1 MRFCRFLLNQRQS
14 VHHAMEYSQCMNPQ
28 AAVESSGAGGSAAPY
43 SEEEIRQVHRLILED
58 CVTGE
63 IEGRSKV
70 LCRKNLSEKRKFRE
84 SGSLSAARRS
94 KSPSPEATAW
104 AKAIANRVRLQ
115 TVTVRLLLS
124 HIASIFPTTPSLL
137 YYRFISPDTNATA
150 NATGG
155 RILSLPSRHQRRG
168 TCDCWG
174 SVARSQSD

>member
-1 MRFCRFLLNQRQS
+1 
-14 VHHAMEYSQCMNPQ
+14 MEYSQCMNPQ
-28 AAVESSGAGGSAAPY
+28 AAVESSGKKGRGPAF

-63 IEGRSKV
+63 IEGRSESSVK
-70 LCRKNLSEKRKFRE
+70 RKILSEKRKFRE
-84 SGSLSAARRS
+84 SGSFSAARRS

-155 RILSLPSRHQRRG
+155 RILSLPSHHQRRG